1 MGVVVGSIGP
11 AHICGLSVVF
21 FSSKCPPFVS
31 CLSHFTHLQVSLRSF
46 RADTSPGLFTG
57 AFGLDATR
65 HSASGAS
72 AAAGAGSSAH
82 GGLPAAPSNPAPAAP
97 AGYGVVGTS
106 LSNSGSLNNSGHG
119 STHGPMHAPV
129 QNASIYEEDYG
140 HIGSKL

>member
-1 MGVVVGSIGP
+1 MFICVFP
-11 AHICGLSVVF
+11 AQPCLTRMIF
-21 FSSKCPPFVS
+21 FS
-31 CLSHFTHLQVSLRSF
+31 QVSLRAF

-57 AFGLDATR
+57 AFGLDSTR
-65 HSASGAS
+65 HSSAS
-72 AAAGAGSSAH
+72 APAAGAGVGAGSAH
-82 GGLPAAPSNPAPAAP
+82 GLPAAPSNPAPAAP

>member
-1 MGVVVGSIGP
+1 MLHSP
-11 AHICGLSVVF
+11 HTTLPSLL
-21 FSSKCPPFVS
+21 PP
-31 CLSHFTHLQVSLRSF
+31 QVSLRAF

-57 AFGLDATR
+57 AFGLDSTR
-65 HSASGAS
+65 HSASAS
-72 AAAGAGSSAH
+72 APAGGSVH
-82 GGLPAAPSNPAPAAP
+82 GALPPAPSNPAPGAP

-119 STHGPMHAPV
+119 STHGPMHTPV